1 MLKRISILLLVI
13 LLLFPLA
20 TCDQGNKTTETPPLP
35 SYPDISVS
43 LPSDLPDIYD
53 ICSHQNTKRI
63 EDKAA
68 TCIEDGYTGRLQCRD
83 CGAILDWTGEVLPM
97 KGHSYSGHVCKYC
110 DKREPSVLNEGDFEG
125 SAVHWTLYD
134 DGELSVTGQ
143 GAIPDFPEKGNS
155 YFYLYNKF
163 VKTIVVHNG
172 ITEIGDRVFRGLK
185 DATTISISSSVR
197 RIGDTSFEGWSLS
210 KLSLPMR
217 LLEIGKNNF
226 TYNQLFFLELP
237 GTLKKVGKGSF
248 SSAQM
253 VTMRVPASVA
263 VFEVEEGQF
272 SNVNS
277 VAFMG
282 SERMVSHLGLYKD
295 LTESGEC
302 AMVNLRFEYT
312 SAANKLPYC
321 SKRGQTSGDFT
332 YMIFTDDTARVTK
345 YRGKDEEI
353 VIPEKFGKYT
363 VTGIEHNAFEKNSVV
378 KKVTLPKTL
387 TDIYAEAFL
396 ESKIETLV
404 ALSDTLRVG
413 KSAFEDCNSF
423 KTLVFDGVFTEIGAA
438 AFANTD
444 IENIRLAGGT
454 TVIRSSAFA
463 YAAIK
468 TFDFSGIQI
477 IGDSAFGQSD
487 LQGTLDLSDVKEI
500 GRAAFYN
507 CNLDKITLG
516 NVNSIGKAAF
526 YGNNLTKNS
535 VIGLENAENVHDEA
549 FPFKLS

>member
-1 MLKRISILLLVI
+1 MFKRISIVLLVI
-13 LLLFPLA
+13 LHLLFLA
-20 TCDQGNKTTETPPLP
+20 SCNHQKKTTDISSLP
-35 SYPDISVS
+35 SYPNSSVS

-53 ICSHQNTKRI
+53 ICPHQNTKRI

-68 TCIEDGYTGRLQCRD
+68 TCIEDGYTGRLQCKD
-83 CGAILDWTGEVLPM
+83 CNAILDWTGEVLPM
-97 KGHSYSGHVCKYC
+97 KGHNYNGHVCKYC
-110 DKREPSVLNEGDFEG
+110 DKREPSILNEGDFEG
-125 SAVHWTLYD
+125 CDVHWTLYD

-143 GAIPDFPEKGNS
+143 GVIPDFPEKENS

-185 DATTISISSSVR
+185 DATTISLSSSVR

-217 LLEIGKNNF
+217 LLEIGEDNF
-226 TYNQLFFLELP
+226 TYNQIFFLELP

-248 SSAQM
+248 SSTQM
-253 VTMRVPASVA
+253 VTMRVPASIA
-263 VFEVEEGQF
+263 VFEVNEGQF

-282 SERMVSHLGLYKD
+282 SEKMVSHLGLYKD

-302 AMVNLRFEYT
+302 AMVNLKFEYT

-332 YMIFTDDTARVTK
+332 YMVFTDDTARVTK
-345 YRGKDEEI
+345 YNGNDEEI

-363 VTGIEHNAFEKNSVV
+363 VTGIEHNAFEENSVV

-396 ESKIETLV
+396 KSKLEMLV
-404 ALSDTLRVG
+404 VMSDTLRVG
-413 KSAFEDCNSF
+413 KSAFEDCKSL

-444 IENIRLAGGT
+444 IENIQLASGT

-463 YAAIK
+463 YSAIK
-468 TFDFSGIQI
+468 TFDFSGIEI

-487 LQGTLDLSDVKEI
+487 LEGALDLSDVKLI

-507 CNLDKITLG
+507 CNLNQITLG

-526 YGNNLTKNS
+526 YGNNLTKDS
-535 VIGLENAENVHDEA
+535 VLGFENAKNVHDEA
-549 FPFKLS
+549 FPFKFS